1 MNACKIQRQDI
12 ISIISSKL
20 TELCVTNGSDTGDC
34 ERRAQVDEE
43 WMFNHSAARKNNLY
57 VSYVAEYLA
66 IVEKCILMGWSPLGE
81 NHHQ

>member
-1 MNACKIQRQDI
+1 MSLCRIQRQNI
-12 ISIISSKL
+12 VSIISGKL
-20 TELCVTNGSDTGDC
+20 AELCTANGVDPVDC
-34 ERRAQVDEE
+34 EKRAHVDEE